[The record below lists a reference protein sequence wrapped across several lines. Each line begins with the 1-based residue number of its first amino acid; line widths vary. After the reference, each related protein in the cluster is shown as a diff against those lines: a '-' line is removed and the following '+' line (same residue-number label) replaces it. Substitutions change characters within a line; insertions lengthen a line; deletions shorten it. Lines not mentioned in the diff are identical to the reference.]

1 MQIKVLG
8 ASGGINAGI
17 HTTAFLLDEDTL
29 IDAGT
34 GACNLPLAVQ
44 QGIEQVFL
52 THAHLDHIVGLPM
65 LAEGVLRHRMEN
77 DLPPI
82 KVYARAEVLNSVHQ
96 HILNGHI
103 WPDFTCLPSATHPM
117 LELVQMEVGS
127 SIALSGGRFIEA
139 IPAVHSVP
147 SAGFAVHQGDDTC
160 VFTGDTGRNPLLWQ
174 FVSQL
179 PRQGRSLRWLVTEC
193 TFADDDQAFADLT
206 GHYTAHSL
214 AQDLDEHLHSGG
226 FELYLSHLKPCDK
239 AAIVRGLDVLR
250 LKAKEKGC
258 QLHLLQEGHV
268 FSTEAA

>member
-17 HTTAFLLDEDTL
+17 HTTAFLLDGDTL

-117 LELVQMEVGS
+117 LELVPMEVGS

-147 SAGFAVHQGDDTC
+147 SAGFAVHQGDDTW

-179 PRQGRSLRWLVTEC
+179 PRQRRSLRWLVTEC

-250 LKAKEKGC
+250 LKTKEKGC